1 MNNIYLVT
9 GATGF
14 VGSNIVRKLVSQKK
28 NVHIFTRNKK
38 LNWRISDLTSKI
50 TIHEVDLRSPKIGE
64 ITNKIKP
71 AYIFHLAAYG
81 SLPHEEKID
90 EIIDINLRGTI
101 NLISAVK
108 QQKFKL
114 FINTGSSSE
123 YGIKDK
129 PMAETDLPFPINDYG
144 VVKTAIALY
153 AHKEAVKNALP
164 IITFRLFSNYGSY
177 EEKTRLIP
185 SVILSA
191 LRNQKIYVGSK
202 KHVRD
207 FIYVED
213 VVDAYLNTCNIK
225 VLPGEIF
232 NIGTGI
238 QSAVE
243 DVVGKIMDLTKTKS
257 VVEWGA
263 IPTQERQIEMGKWQ
277 ADTKKSE
284 KVLKWKAKYGL
295 DEGLDKTIGWFRK
308 NLNLYE

>member
-1 MNNIYLVT
+1 
-9 GATGF
+9 
-14 VGSNIVRKLVSQKK
+14 
-28 NVHIFTRNKK
+28 
-38 LNWRISDLTSKI
+38 
-50 TIHEVDLRSPKIGE
+50 
-64 ITNKIKP
+64 
-71 AYIFHLAAYG
+71 
-81 SLPHEEKID
+81 
-90 EIIDINLRGTI
+90 
-101 NLISAVK
+101 
-108 QQKFKL
+108 
-114 FINTGSSSE
+114 
-123 YGIKDK
+123 
-129 PMAETDLPFPINDYG
+129 
-144 VVKTAIALY
+144 
-153 AHKEAVKNALP
+153 
-164 IITFRLFSNYGSY
+164 
-177 EEKTRLIP
+177 
-185 SVILSA
+185 
-191 LRNQKIYVGSK
+191 
-202 KHVRD
+202 VRD